1 MKDLKNKIGYFVIKA
16 LKKAKIDIGLV
27 AIKGEHFKFGI
38 KDGIEEGTEAFKKI
52 QYAIQ
57 EFVKQ
62 GKRDLLDLYI
72 EDGLILNPQMGHN
85 LIATVGRTVLA
96 RLLAGDTTYSGEI
109 NYGAVG
115 DGTTAFTNAS
125 SQLNNEIFRK
135 IPSSQSYD
143 NNITYIDFFIAS
155 GDTPNDTFEEWGT
168 FIDGTASADSGQ
180 AFSLFLTGGWVKSG
194 SIYISSKYTIN

>member
-1 MKDLKNKIGYFVIKA
+1 MKNLDEKIIK
-16 LKKAKIDIGLV
+16 IT
-27 AIKGEHFKFGI
+27 GEHHKFSI
-38 KDGIEEGTEAFKKI
+38 KPTIKEGSEKYKQI
-52 QYAIQ
+52 VYAIQ
-57 EFVKQ
+57 EFVQ
-62 GKRDLLDLYI
+62 RGKRDLLDLYTFQ
-72 EDGLILNPQMGHN
+72 GLVYDYQVGHN

-125 SQLNNEIFRK
+125 TQLNNEIFRK

-143 NNITYIDFFIAS
+143 NNIAYIDFFIAN
-155 GDTPNDTFEEWGT
+155 GDTPNDTLEEWGT